1 MRDIMTRVKN
11 RVRSVLHNSRGFT
24 LIELLIV
31 LAIIGIIAAIAI
43 PRYTAS
49 LQKAKESACAANI
62 AILESAAMRYWIDE
76 GKYPASLDDL
86 KGSYIEDKDL
96 TCPVDGTSY
105 EFNVISEES
114 DGTIEGHTH

>member
-1 MRDIMTRVKN
+1 MRNTVTRVMN
-11 RVRSVLHNSRGFT
+11 RVKSVLHNSRGFT

-62 AILESAAMRYWIDE
+62 AILESAVMRYWIDNNEVYPTLTAADLVPTYIKEIPNCPLE
-76 GKYPASLDDL
+76 GTYTLDGNGYVTCNHGES
-86 KGSYIEDKDL
+86 GS
-96 TCPVDGTSY
+96 
-105 EFNVISEES
+105 
-114 DGTIEGHTH
+114 